1 MRQFNALLKQ
11 PELNALTLRNQETQA
26 AQEIWATIAPDNLA
40 TFSHASSIKNQQLTI
55 FADNNAVAAKIK
67 LFIPSLLIKLNE
79 ELFDQQNK
87 VLNHNHQVLNR
98 EKPVHEVTSIRVKV
112 QVKSTP
118 QAKPKVIKKLSAQAA
133 TDLNLLAEKLAGTAL
148 GDALARLATKA
159 D

>member
-1 MRQFNALLKQ
+1 MRQFNTLLTQ
-11 PELNALTLRNQETQA
+11 PELNALNAHNKETQV

-40 TFSHASSIKNQQLTI
+40 KFSHAGSIKNQQLTI

-67 LFIPSLLIKLNE
+67 LFIPSLLIKLEN
-79 ELFDQQNK
+79 
-87 VLNHNHQVLNR
+87 QVLNS
-98 EKPVHEVTSIRVKV
+98 EKQVHEVTSIRVKV

-118 QAKPKVIKKLSAQAA
+118 QIKPKVIKKLSAQAA
-133 TDLNLLAEKLAGTAL
+133 TDLNLLAKKLAGTAL